1 MKKKLLV
8 IIIAILVILCICV
21 KVKAEQ
27 LTNVLLDISLPEE
40 FVDIRKQTEIQD
52 LQTKQYYERN
62 NIYLH
67 ATNKTNDES
76 VTIVQIENELTKK
89 IENLSNLN
97 TEDFEAFLEQ
107 YNQIKNQENQT
118 TLKQETYKVGEI
130 LFLDTAF
137 EHVIEEKS
145 IQTEEYYSIINGKAL
160 IISINFLEK
169 EIDFIKVRNII
180 DSINI
185 YSEDTT
191 NNIIYLWVILIITII
206 LIVIYII
213 KQKKNKIN
221 IGEHEKT
228 NLLTN
233 VKQYIE
239 KNMEYDKLKGIL
251 ILFIIT
257 IVLNIV
263 SLSLGVIQGFI
274 QYKELIEYSIITRL
288 HVIFVIIQNIV
299 QLLGIIYIAYLLTKR
314 NEKTIKKIEKTFL
327 YMLIGIVILTILR
340 LILQIFI
347 NGTKQEFL
355 NFIISEVKILVKS
368 MMYILIWY
376 LYFKNSIRVSIY
388 YKQKTLEQIILDPK
402 KRISI

>member
-1 MKKKLLV
+1 
-8 IIIAILVILCICV
+8 
-21 KVKAEQ
+21 
-27 LTNVLLDISLPEE
+27 
-40 FVDIRKQTEIQD
+40 
-52 LQTKQYYERN
+52 
-62 NIYLH
+62 
-67 ATNKTNDES
+67 
-76 VTIVQIENELTKK
+76 
-89 IENLSNLN
+89 
-97 TEDFEAFLEQ
+97 
-107 YNQIKNQENQT
+107 
-118 TLKQETYKVGEI
+118 
-130 LFLDTAF
+130 
-137 EHVIEEKS
+137 
-145 IQTEEYYSIINGKAL
+145 
-160 IISINFLEK
+160 
-169 EIDFIKVRNII
+169 
-180 DSINI
+180 
-185 YSEDTT
+185 
-191 NNIIYLWVILIITII
+191 
-206 LIVIYII
+206 
-213 KQKKNKIN
+213 
-221 IGEHEKT
+221 
-228 NLLTN
+228 
-233 VKQYIE
+233 
-239 KNMEYDKLKGIL
+239 MEYDKLKGIL

>member
-137 EHVIEEKS
+137 EHVIEEKAFK
-145 IQTEEYYSIINGKAL
+145 QK
-160 IISINFLEK
+160 
-169 EIDFIKVRNII
+169 NII
-180 DSINI
+180 V
-185 YSEDTT
+185 
-191 NNIIYLWVILIITII
+191 LLM
-206 LIVIYII
+206 
-213 KQKKNKIN
+213 
-221 IGEHEKT
+221 EKH
-228 NLLTN
+228 LL
-233 VKQYIE
+233 
-239 KNMEYDKLKGIL
+239 
-251 ILFIIT
+251 
-257 IVLNIV
+257 
-263 SLSLGVIQGFI
+263 
-274 QYKELIEYSIITRL
+274 
-288 HVIFVIIQNIV
+288 
-299 QLLGIIYIAYLLTKR
+299 
-314 NEKTIKKIEKTFL
+314 FL
-327 YMLIGIVILTILR
+327 
-340 LILQIFI
+340 
-347 NGTKQEFL
+347 
-355 NFIISEVKILVKS
+355 
-368 MMYILIWY
+368 
-376 LYFKNSIRVSIY
+376 
-388 YKQKTLEQIILDPK
+388 
-402 KRISI
+402 

>member
-97 TEDFEAFLEQ
+97 TEDFEAFLGQ

>member
-1 MKKKLLV
+1 
-8 IIIAILVILCICV
+8 
-21 KVKAEQ
+21 
-27 LTNVLLDISLPEE
+27 
-40 FVDIRKQTEIQD
+40 
-52 LQTKQYYERN
+52 
-62 NIYLH
+62 
-67 ATNKTNDES
+67 
-76 VTIVQIENELTKK
+76 
-89 IENLSNLN
+89 
-97 TEDFEAFLEQ
+97 
-107 YNQIKNQENQT
+107 
-118 TLKQETYKVGEI
+118 
-130 LFLDTAF
+130 
-137 EHVIEEKS
+137 
-145 IQTEEYYSIINGKAL
+145 
-160 IISINFLEK
+160 
-169 EIDFIKVRNII
+169 
-180 DSINI
+180 
-185 YSEDTT
+185 
-191 NNIIYLWVILIITII
+191 
-206 LIVIYII
+206 
-213 KQKKNKIN
+213 
-221 IGEHEKT
+221 
-228 NLLTN
+228 
-233 VKQYIE
+233 
-239 KNMEYDKLKGIL
+239 MEYDKLKGIL

-263 SLSLGVIQGFI
+263 SLSLGIIQGFI

-368 MMYILIWY
+368 MMYILTWY

>member
-1 MKKKLLV
+1 MKNKQMVKFLMILIITV
-8 IIIAILVILCICV
+8 IPSVVQAVNNINLQI
-21 KVKAEQ
+21 
-27 LTNVLLDISLPEE
+27 TLPQ
-40 FVDIRKQTEIQD
+40 DYKQTEIQD
-52 LQTKQYYERN
+52 LQTKQYYEQN

-97 TEDFEAFLEQ
+97 TEDLEAFSEQ

-327 YMLIGIVILTILR
+327 YMLIGIVILTILQ

-347 NGTKQEFL
+347 NGINQEFL

-368 MMYILIWY
+368 MMYILTWY

-388 YKQKTLEQIILDPK
+388 YKQKTLEQIILAPK

>member
-1 MKKKLLV
+1 MKNKQMVKFLIILIIMV
-8 IIIAILVILCICV
+8 IPSVVQAVNNINLQI
-21 KVKAEQ
+21 
-27 LTNVLLDISLPEE
+27 TLPP
-40 FVDIRKQTEIQD
+40 DYKQTEIQD
-52 LQTKQYYERN
+52 LQTKQYYEQN

-97 TEDFEAFLEQ
+97 TEDFEAFLGQ

-206 LIVIYII
+206 FIVIYII
-213 KQKKNKIN
+213 KQKKN
-221 IGEHEKT
+221 
-228 NLLTN
+228 
-233 VKQYIE
+233 
-239 KNMEYDKLKGIL
+239 
-251 ILFIIT
+251 
-257 IVLNIV
+257 
-263 SLSLGVIQGFI
+263 
-274 QYKELIEYSIITRL
+274 
-288 HVIFVIIQNIV
+288 
-299 QLLGIIYIAYLLTKR
+299 
-314 NEKTIKKIEKTFL
+314 
-327 YMLIGIVILTILR
+327 
-340 LILQIFI
+340 
-347 NGTKQEFL
+347 
-355 NFIISEVKILVKS
+355 
-368 MMYILIWY
+368 
-376 LYFKNSIRVSIY
+376 
-388 YKQKTLEQIILDPK
+388 
-402 KRISI
+402 